1 MDGEIWFDSL
11 DAIDELGRLSQV
23 EVLFMDAAW
32 QKAYRSR
39 QEWAKFSSEENFNFS
54 EEQLDD
60 LESSERL
67 EVEKLNQ
74 TYLRAHLVMS
84 YSIFEKGIVSLSA
97 RGFSYVMREIPP
109 KKGPKS
115 GFAYTKDLLERCDLK
130 KTIHSEDWDKAD
142 ALREIR
148 NVVAHSASILESPK
162 DKNHF
167 ENWKVKFFGI
177 STRPFGSEDSQLNQ
191 IWLEAC
197 LVRYA
202 SDVFRG
208 VLEFAKHEI
217 ESRLN
222 ASS

>member
-1 MDGEIWFDSL
+1 MDDEIWFDPL
-11 DAIDELGRLSQV
+11 DAIQELGRLSQV

-54 EEQLDD
+54 EDQLDD
-60 LESSERL
+60 LERSERL
-67 EVEKLNQ
+67 QVEMLNQ

-84 YSIFEKGIVSLSA
+84 YSIFEKGIVSLSS

-115 GFAYTKDLLERCDLK
+115 GFDFTRDLLERCDLK

-142 ALREIR
+142 ALRKIR

-162 DKNHF
+162 DKNNF

-191 IWLEAC
+191 IWLEAY

-208 VLEFAKHEI
+208 VLEFMKNEI